1 MNRKAWLA
9 APLSIALAAC
19 SAGSATQTTLTAQPA
34 TQTAQTSESSQILP
48 DEAATAYM
56 YDLSTRDR
64 GAAALEAVLEAQDER
79 FISVLIEVMRG
90 TEVGDIFG
98 HRLRFDR
105 LRARILEW
113 RILRR

>member
-1 MNRKAWLA
+1 MQVKLVPVILMNRKAWLA
-9 APLSIALAAC
+9 APLLFALAAC
-19 SAGSATQTTLTAQPA
+19 TAGSATQTTLIAQPA
-34 TQTAQTSESSQILP
+34 TRTTQTSDSSQILP

-90 TEVGDIFG
+90 SEIGIVQGTDYQST
-98 HRLRFDR
+98 
-105 LRARILEW
+105 
-113 RILRR
+113 